1 MIDQSDMVI
10 QYMKAR
16 SMKNIRSLCCSGFA
30 LICILFSNPALAR
43 TAAEVAKDM
52 NVAAKDAVRTY
63 KQKGMAGLAAATEAC
78 YVKRTSLPYCMY
90 FDLASKHIDDV
101 FSDQY
106 GMPKSPQFSPAKV
119 MFRMQVA
126 LSTTSLNDEQKQE
139 YVASLEPVVER
150 MTDVEL
156 SRSEK

>member
-1 MIDQSDMVI
+1 
-10 QYMKAR
+10 MKD
-16 SMKNIRSLCCSGFA
+16 IRSLCCSSFA
-30 LICILFSNPALAR
+30 LICIVFTNPVLAR
-43 TAAEVAKDM
+43 TAAEVAKDI
-52 NVAAKDAVRTY
+52 NAAAKDAVRMY
-63 KQKGMAGLAAATEAC
+63 KQKGMAGLAAATDAC
-78 YVKRTSLPYCMY
+78 YLKRTSLPYCIY

-119 MFRMQVA
+119 TFRMQAA

-150 MTDVEL
+150 LTDVEL
-156 SRSEK
+156 RKTGK